1 MNLGSFTSGAGGGGL
16 AILLKLE
23 IMDVRA
29 EERVFSFSFFCPT
42 LPLPSAEAL
51 GGVDRVS

>member
-1 MNLGSFTSGAGGGGL
+1 MNLGSFTSGAGGGL